1 LKSRLIATAYRT
13 PWWASSFTPAE
24 QEVILLTISRE
35 NTCHYC
41 IAAHSMI
48 AEKVS
53 KVPAQAIQALRE
65 GGEIAD
71 PKLRTLAEFVT
82 QMVRTRG
89 NPSQESL
96 QAFIAAGYSE
106 QQVLQIV
113 LAIAGAPA
121 E

>member
-1 LKSRLIATAYRT
+1 
-13 PWWASSFTPAE
+13 
-24 QEVILLTISRE
+24 
-35 NTCHYC
+35 
-41 IAAHSMI
+41 
-48 AEKVS
+48 
-53 KVPAQAIQALRE
+53 
-65 GGEIAD
+65 
-71 PKLRTLAEFVT
+71 
-82 QMVRTRG
+82 MVRTRG